1 MEEDAD
7 ADGTDS
13 GQTDAGDGDLTAVSE
28 PPPRTAVAPSRPAQ
42 RPAAAPKVF
51 ILPLGTGLVL
61 VGLGL
66 GLGLF
71 ALRVR
76 RG

>member
-1 MEEDAD
+1 MEEPTD

-13 GQTDAGDGDLTAVSE
+13 GETDTGDGDVTAVPQ
-28 PPPRTAVAPSRPAQ
+28 PPPRTALAPSRPAQ

-71 ALRVR
+71 ALRLR

>member
-1 MEEDAD
+1 VEEDAA

-13 GQTDAGDGDLTAVSE
+13 GETDTGDGDVTAVPE

-42 RPAAAPKVF
+42 QPTAAHKVF